1 MANLPGVT
9 INVQDG
15 NLGVLP
21 ALGEG
26 VHVKIGVASQGPV
39 NEVVAV
45 SDTKQAKEVFGSGP
59 LLEAIGVAF
68 AQGAGPIYAIRV
80 KTSVVGTVGPVTKSG
95 TGTGNLAVI
104 GSSLDAYEVYVK
116 ITRDG
121 EVAAGAEGTG
131 AFQYTLDGGGN
142 WSPEIAIPSEGT
154 YTIPG
159 TGLTLV
165 FQNGSSGA
173 VAVGPGNALAFPDG
187 PSGASFV
194 AGDIYSF
201 VTSPPH
207 YTIADLND
215 AIDALFSQAQ
225 LRYQFIHVVGAAT
238 PTVAAAVDAR
248 MREAASQHRYIWA
261 ILDAED
267 KPDSQLRTDWASFAS
282 TRVGVG
288 AGYAEIASPIT
299 GRVHRRPISWL
310 WAGRRAARPAQED
323 VGRVASGPLVG
334 VVRLHRDEYVTP
346 GLDEARFTTA
356 RTYPAYAGYYL
367 TQGRLMAPPGSDY
380 ELDQYRSVM
389 DLACTVAYQAGLR
402 FVNESIR
409 VNPATGGIAER
420 DAVRVEGYIAG
431 MLRAALKGKV
441 SEIGGQPAVRV
452 TVDRTENILSSRRL
466 PVSIAIIPLGY
477 AKYIRAEIGF
487 ENPALKVG

>member
-1 MANLPGVT
+1 MANLPGVR

-26 VHVKIGVASQGPV
+26 AHVKIGVASQGPV

-45 SDTKQAKEVFGSGP
+45 SDTKRAKEVFGSGP

-68 AQGAGPIYAIRV
+68 AQGAGAIYAVRV
-80 KTSVVGTVGPVTKSG
+80 NASVAGTVSSVTKTG
-95 TGTGNLAVI
+95 TGTGTLTVT
-104 GSSLDAYEVYVK
+104 GSPLDAYEVVVR
-116 ITRDG
+116 ITRAG
-121 EVAAGAEGTG
+121 RLGAA
-131 AFQYTLDGGGN
+131 AFVYSLDGGDTY
-142 WSPEIAIPSEGT
+142 SPEIAVPSGGT
-154 YTIPG
+154 YTLPG
-159 TGLTLV
+159 TGLTLT
-165 FQNGSSGA
+165 FNPGA
-173 VAVGPGNALAFPDG
+173 GQFE
-187 PSGASFV
+187 
-194 AGDIYSF
+194 AGDTYTFRTSAPGYSL
-201 VTSPPH
+201 S
-207 YTIADLND
+207 DLN
-215 AIDALFSQAQ
+215 AALDALFSQVQ
-225 LRYQFIHVVGAAT
+225 LRYQFVHVVGAAT

-248 MREAASQHRYIWA
+248 MGEAAAQHRYIWA
-261 ILDAED
+261 LLDAED
-267 KPDSQLRTDWASFAS
+267 KSDNQLRSDWASFAS

-334 VVRLHRDEYVTP
+334 VVKLHRDEYVSP

-367 TQGRLMAPPGSDY
+367 TQGRLMAPPGSDF

-402 FVNESIR
+402 FVNEAIR
-409 VNPATGGIAER
+409 VDPATGGIAER
-420 DAVRVEGYIAG
+420 DAARVEGYIAG

-441 SEIGGQPAVRV
+441 SEIEGQPAVRV

-477 AKYIRAEIGF
+477 AKFISVEIGF

>member
-68 AQGAGPIYAIRV
+68 AQGAGTIYAIRV
-80 KTSVVGTVGPVTKSG
+80 KTSVVGDAGGAVLPVPKVTKSG
-95 TGTGNLAVI
+95 TGTGNLEVF
-104 GSSLDAYEVYVK
+104 GFPPDAYEVYVK

-121 EVAAGAEGTG
+121 EVAAGEEGTG
-131 AFQYTLDGGGN
+131 AFQYTLDGGDN
-142 WSPEIAIPSEGT
+142 WSPEIAIPSGGK

-159 TGLTLV
+159 TELTLV
-165 FQNGSSGA
+165 FQN
-173 VAVGPGNALAFPDG
+173 G

-194 AGDIYSF
+194 AGDTYAF

-207 YTIADLND
+207 YTLADLND

-367 TQGRLMAPPGSDY
+367 TQGRLMAPPGSDF

-409 VNPATGGIAER
+409 VNPATGGIAEK

-477 AKYIRAEIGF
+477 AKYISVEIGF

>member
-45 SDTKQAKEVFGSGP
+45 SDTKRAKEIFKSGP
-59 LLEAIGVAF
+59 LLEAIGVAI
-68 AQGAGPIYAIRV
+68 AQGAGAIYAVRV
-80 KTSVVGTVGPVTKSG
+80 NASVAGTVSSVTKAGSG
-95 TGTGNLAVI
+95 TGTLTVTGNP
-104 GSSLDAYEVYVK
+104 LDAYEVVVR
-116 ITRDG
+116 ITRAG
-121 EVAAGAEGTG
+121 GLGAA
-131 AFQYTLDGGGN
+131 AFVYSLDGGDTY
-142 WSPEIAIPSEGT
+142 SPEIAVPSGGT
-154 YTIPG
+154 YVLPG
-159 TGLTLV
+159 TGLTLAFAPGSGQ
-165 FQNGSSGA
+165 FQ
-173 VAVGPGNALAFPDG
+173 
-187 PSGASFV
+187 
-194 AGDIYSF
+194 AGDEYRFTTTAPGYSL
-201 VTSPPH
+201 T
-207 YTIADLND
+207 DLNA
-215 AIDALFSQAQ
+215 AIGALFAQAQ
-225 LRYQFIHVVGAAT
+225 LRYQFIHIVGAAT

-248 MREAASQHRYIWA
+248 MGEAASQHRYIWA

-267 KPDSQLRTDWASFAS
+267 KSDNQLRSDWASFAS

-334 VVRLHRDEYVTP
+334 VVKLHRDEYVTP

-356 RTYPAYAGYYL
+356 RTYPAYAGYFL
-367 TQGRLMAPPGSDY
+367 TQGRIMAPPGSDF

-402 FVNESIR
+402 FVNESIQ
-409 VNPATGGIAER
+409 VDPATGGIADR
-420 DAVRVEGYIAG
+420 DAKKVEAYIRG
-431 MLRAALKGKV
+431 MLATALKGKV
-441 SEIGGQPAVRV
+441 SEDGGQPAVRV

-466 PVSIAIIPLGY
+466 PVSIAVIPLGY
-477 AKYIRAEIGF
+477 AKFISVEIGF

>member
-45 SDTKQAKEVFGSGP
+45 SDTKRAKEVFGSGP

-68 AQGAGPIYAIRV
+68 AQGAGAIYAIRV
-80 KTSVVGTVGPVTKSG
+80 NASVAGTVSSVTKTGSG
-95 TGTGNLAVI
+95 TGTLAVT
-104 GSSLDAYEVYVK
+104 GNPLDAYEVVVH
-116 ITRDG
+116 ITRAG
-121 EVAAGAEGTG
+121 GLGTAA
-131 AFQYTLDGGGN
+131 FVYSLDGGDTY
-142 WSPEIAIPSEGT
+142 SPEIAVPSGGT
-154 YTIPG
+154 YNLPG
-159 TGLTLV
+159 TGLTLTFSGQ
-165 FQNGSSGA
+165 FQ
-173 VAVGPGNALAFPDG
+173 
-187 PSGASFV
+187 
-194 AGDIYSF
+194 AGDKYRFTTTAPGYSL
-201 VTSPPH
+201 T
-207 YTIADLND
+207 DLNA
-215 AIDALFSQAQ
+215 AIDALFAQAQ
-225 LRYQFIHVVGAAT
+225 LRYQFIHIVGAAT

-248 MREAASQHRYIWA
+248 MGEAASQHRYIWA

-267 KPDSQLRTDWASFAS
+267 KSDSQLRTNWASFAS

-334 VVRLHRDEYVTP
+334 VVRLHRDEYVSP

-409 VNPATGGIAER
+409 VDPATGGIAEK

-441 SEIGGQPAVRV
+441 SEEEGQPAVRV
-452 TVDRTENILSSRRL
+452 QVDRTENILSSRRL
-466 PVSIAIIPLGY
+466 PVRIGIVPLGY
-477 AKYIRAEIGF
+477 AKYIWVDIGF
-487 ENPALKVG
+487 ENPALAVRG

>member
-45 SDTKQAKEVFGSGP
+45 SDTKRAKEIFKSGP
-59 LLEAIGVAF
+59 LLEAIGVAI
-68 AQGAGPIYAIRV
+68 AQGAGAIYAVRV
-80 KTSVVGTVGPVTKSG
+80 NASVAGTVSSVTKAGSG
-95 TGTGNLAVI
+95 TGTLTVTGNP
-104 GSSLDAYEVYVK
+104 LDAYEVVVR
-116 ITRDG
+116 ITR
-121 EVAAGAEGTG
+121 TG
-131 AFQYTLDGGGN
+131 ARGTAAFVYSLDGGDN
-142 WSPEIAIPSEGT
+142 WSPEIAVPSGGT
-154 YTIPG
+154 YTLPG
-159 TGLTLV
+159 TGLTLT
-165 FQNGSSGA
+165 FTNGA
-173 VAVGPGNALAFPDG
+173 TEP
-187 PSGASFV
+187 SFV
-194 AGDIYSF
+194 QGGEFRFTTTAPGYSL
-201 VTSPPH
+201 T
-207 YTIADLND
+207 DLNA
-215 AIDALFSQAQ
+215 AIDALFGQAQ
-225 LRYQFIHVVGAAT
+225 LRYQFVHVVGAAT

-248 MREAASQHRYIWA
+248 MGEAASQHRYIWA

-267 KPDSQLRTDWASFAS
+267 KSDNQLRSDWASFAS

-334 VVRLHRDEYVTP
+334 VVKLHRDEYVSP

-367 TQGRLMAPPGSDY
+367 TQGRLMAPPGSDF

-409 VNPATGGIAER
+409 VDPATGGIAEK

-441 SEIGGQPAVRV
+441 SEIEGQPAVRV

-466 PVSIAIIPLGY
+466 PVSIAVIPLGY
-477 AKYIRAEIGF
+477 AKFISVEIGF

>member
-45 SDTKQAKEVFGSGP
+45 SDTKRAKEVFGSGP

-68 AQGAGPIYAIRV
+68 AQGAGAIYAIRV
-80 KTSVVGTVGPVTKSG
+80 NASVAGSVGSVTKTG
-95 TGTGNLAVI
+95 TGTGTLAVS
-104 GSSLDAYEVYVK
+104 GNPSDAYELVVR
-116 ITRDG
+116 ITR
-121 EVAAGAEGTG
+121 TG
-131 AFQYTLDGGGN
+131 ARGTAAFIYSLDGGDN
-142 WSPEIAIPSEGT
+142 WSPEIAVPSNGT
-154 YTIPG
+154 YVLQG
-159 TGLTLV
+159 TGLTLT
-165 FQNGSSGA
+165 FTNGA
-173 VAVGPGNALAFPDG
+173 TE
-187 PSGASFV
+187 PSFA
-194 AGDIYSF
+194 AGDEFRANTTAPGYSL
-201 VTSPPH
+201 T
-207 YTIADLND
+207 DLNA
-215 AIDALFSQAQ
+215 AIDALFGQAQ
-225 LRYQFIHVVGAAT
+225 LRYQFVHVVGAAT

-248 MREAASQHRYIWA
+248 MGEAASQHRYIWA

-267 KPDSQLRTDWASFAS
+267 KTDSQLRTDWASFAS

-334 VVRLHRDEYVTP
+334 VVRLHRDEYVSP

-367 TQGRLMAPPGSDY
+367 TQGRLMAPPGSDF

-409 VNPATGGIAER
+409 VDPATGGIAEK

-441 SEIGGQPAVRV
+441 SEIEGQPAVRV

-466 PVSIAIIPLGY
+466 PVSIAVIPLGY
-477 AKYIRAEIGF
+477 AKFISVEIGF

>member
-45 SDTKQAKEVFGSGP
+45 SDTKRAKEVFGSGP

-68 AQGAGPIYAIRV
+68 AQGAGAIYAVRV
-80 KTSVVGTVGPVTKSG
+80 NASVAGTVGTISKTG
-95 TGTGNLAVI
+95 TGTGTLAAS
-104 GSSLDAYEVYVK
+104 GSPLDAYEVVVR
-116 ITRDG
+116 ITR
-121 EVAAGAEGTG
+121 TG
-131 AFQYTLDGGGN
+131 ARGTAAFVYSLDGGDN
-142 WSPEIAIPSEGT
+142 WSPEIAVPSGGT
-154 YTIPG
+154 YTLPG
-159 TGLTLV
+159 TGLTLT
-165 FQNGSSGA
+165 FTNGATEPSFVQGDEFRFTTTA
-173 VAVGPGNALAFPDG
+173 PGYSLTDLNNAL
-187 PSGASFV
+187 
-194 AGDIYSF
+194 
-201 VTSPPH
+201 
-207 YTIADLND
+207 N
-215 AIDALFSQAQ
+215 ALFAQAQ
-225 LRYQFIHVVGAAT
+225 LRYQFVHVVGAAT

-248 MREAASQHRYIWA
+248 MTEAATQHRYIWA

-267 KPDSQLRTDWASFAS
+267 KSDSQLRTDWASFAS

-367 TQGRLMAPPGSDY
+367 TQGRLMAPPGSDF

-409 VNPATGGIAER
+409 VDPATGGIAER

-441 SEIGGQPAVRV
+441 SEIEGQPAVRV

-477 AKYIRAEIGF
+477 AKFISVEIGF

>member
-68 AQGAGPIYAIRV
+68 AQGAGAIYAIRV
-80 KTSVVGTVGPVTKSG
+80 NAGVAGTVSSVTKTGSG
-95 TGTGNLAVI
+95 TGTLAVT
-104 GSSLDAYEVYVK
+104 GNPLDAYEVVVR
-116 ITRDG
+116 ITRAG
-121 EVAAGAEGTG
+121 GLKTAA
-131 AFQYTLDGGGN
+131 FVYSLDGGDN
-142 WSPEIAIPSEGT
+142 WSPEIAVPSGGT
-154 YTIPG
+154 YNLPG
-159 TGLTLV
+159 TGLTLT
-165 FQNGSSGA
+165 FNPGSGQFEA
-173 VAVGPGNALAFPDG
+173 GGEYRFTTTA
-187 PSGASFV
+187 PS
-194 AGDIYSF
+194 YSL
-201 VTSPPH
+201 T
-207 YTIADLND
+207 DLNA

-267 KPDSQLRTDWASFAS
+267 KLDSQLRTDWASFAS

-367 TQGRLMAPPGSDY
+367 TQGRLMAPPGSDF

-409 VNPATGGIAER
+409 VNPATGGIAEK

-477 AKYIRAEIGF
+477 AKYISVEIGF
-487 ENPALKVG
+487 ENAALKVG

>member
-45 SDTKQAKEVFGSGP
+45 SDTKRAKEVFGSGP

-68 AQGAGPIYAIRV
+68 AQGAGTIYAVRV
-80 KTSVVGTVGPVTKSG
+80 NASVAGTVSSVTKAGGG
-95 TGTGNLAVI
+95 TGTLAVA
-104 GSSLDAYEVYVK
+104 GKPLDAYEVVVR
-116 ITRDG
+116 ITRAG
-121 EVAAGAEGTG
+121 GLGTAACV
-131 AFQYTLDGGGN
+131 YSLDGGDTY
-142 WSPEIAIPSEGT
+142 SPEIAVPSGGT
-154 YTIPG
+154 YNLPG
-159 TGLTLV
+159 TGLTLT
-165 FQNGSSGA
+165 FNPGSGQ
-173 VAVGPGNALAFPDG
+173 FE
-187 PSGASFV
+187 
-194 AGDIYSF
+194 AGDEYRFATTAPSYSL
-201 VTSPPH
+201 T
-207 YTIADLND
+207 DLNA
-215 AIDALFSQAQ
+215 AIDALFGQAQ
-225 LRYQFIHVVGAAT
+225 LRYQFVHVVGAAT

-248 MREAASQHRYIWA
+248 MGEAASQHRYIWA

-367 TQGRLMAPPGSDY
+367 TQGRLMAPPGSDF

-409 VNPATGGIAER
+409 VNPATGGIAEK

-477 AKYIRAEIGF
+477 AKFISVEIGF